1 MQKNHGEVASGASL
15 VLRQKEPDMYPFC
28 S

>member
-15 VLRQKEPDMYPFC
+15 VLRQIGNRRCPVC